1 MCHMNLRTQL
11 SVLLMMLHI
20 LAILHLDLLM
30 VPKSDSDFYLYPNGK
45 FILQQVTIKT
55 EKKPTINT

>member
-1 MCHMNLRTQL
+1 M